1 MNASIRLIFT
11 LAIALFP
18 TLANAYYDP
27 VQGRWCTRDPIGENG
42 GENLYAFVGNHAVKG
57 VDSVGLL
64 EVTTDLQQP
73 KDVPVS
79 WTDAGMKD
87 GWLGFTTKEG
97 TVDCSCRCPEKQK
110 KVRPEWFATCSVAT
124 RYTISLRRS
133 AFESKTW
140 KYWRGVYGHEMA
152 HVASR
157 NKRVQEQVVDWLRKE
172 RDNFANEDAC
182 LMAIGKPK
190 TKKDNDGKDVTP
202 QGNGYIQE
210 YQKTLDNQ
218 MTGDNH
224 KGKIMGNN
232 LSPGEV
238 ELIYPP
244 PGVDPPPPPGIAA
257 PTETSIPSEPDE
269 S

>member
-1 MNASIRLIFT
+1 MNTALRLIFV

-27 VQGRWCTRDPIGENG
+27 VQGRWCTRDPIGEEG
-42 GENLYAFVGNHAVKG
+42 GVNLYAFVGNHAVKG

-79 WTDAGMKD
+79 WTDAGMED
-87 GWLGFTTKEG
+87 DWLGFTTKEG
-97 TVDCSCRCPEKQK
+97 TVDCSCRCPVEQK
-110 KVRPEWFATCSVAT
+110 TNHQYWYATCSVAT
-124 RYTISLRRS
+124 RYTISLKLS
-133 AFESKTW
+133 AYESKTW
-140 KYWRGVYGHEMA
+140 EYWRGVYGHEMA

-157 NKRVQEQVVDWLRKE
+157 NKRVQEQVVDWLRRE
-172 RDNFANEDAC
+172 PDRFGNEDAC
-182 LMAIGKPK
+182 LNAIGKPK
-190 TKKDNDGKDVTP
+190 TKIGKDGKGVTP
-202 QGNGYIQE
+202 LGNGYIQK
-210 YQKTLDNQ
+210 YQKSLDNQ

-224 KGKIMGNN
+224 KNKIMGNN

-238 ELIYPP
+238 ELITPP
-244 PGVDPPPPPGIAA
+244 SGVDPPHPPGIAA
-257 PTETSIPSEPDE
+257 PTEPSTPNKSDE